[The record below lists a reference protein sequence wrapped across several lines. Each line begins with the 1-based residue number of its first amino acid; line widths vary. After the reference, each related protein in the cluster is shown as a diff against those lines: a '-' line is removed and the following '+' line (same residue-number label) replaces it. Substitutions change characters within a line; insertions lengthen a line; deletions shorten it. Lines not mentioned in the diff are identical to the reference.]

1 MKITHII
8 TRLIVG
14 GAQENTLLNVEGLA
28 RQFSDELD
36 LITWPPLGAEG
47 SLLEDAEK
55 RGIRLR
61 VIPELRRNINP
72 LRDTKAYLKILRE
85 LRDLKP
91 DVVHTHSAKAGL
103 LGRCAA
109 AKRGTPVI
117 IHTIHGSFYAY
128 RNQWMNRLYIAAE
141 RYASRWT
148 TAFISVAD
156 AMTEQAI
163 QSNVGQK
170 EQFTTIYSGMEVD
183 PFLESG
189 QYRQSVR
196 GVFGYDDRHVVVGKI
211 ARLFDLKGHE
221 FLIDAA
227 RSLVKRFPN
236 IRFLLVG
243 DGLLRKALSERISRL
258 GLESHFCFAGLRPPE
273 EIPGLISAMDV
284 LVHCS
289 LREGLARVLPQ
300 ALISGKPVVSFNIDG
315 AREVVIPDKTGFLLP
330 AGSTQLLSESI
341 GKLVESPQLRRSYG
355 LEGRRQF
362 TNQFRHQYMTQ
373 QIRALYLQCLE
384 THGTSG

>member
-28 RQFSDELD
+28 RQFSDEVD
-36 LITWPPLGAEG
+36 LITGPPLGAEG

-189 QYRQSVR
+189 QYRQ
-196 GVFGYDDRHVVVGKI
+196 
-211 ARLFDLKGHE
+211 
-221 FLIDAA
+221 
-227 RSLVKRFPN
+227 
-236 IRFLLVG
+236 
-243 DGLLRKALSERISRL
+243 
-258 GLESHFCFAGLRPPE
+258 
-273 EIPGLISAMDV
+273 
-284 LVHCS
+284 
-289 LREGLARVLPQ
+289 
-300 ALISGKPVVSFNIDG
+300 
-315 AREVVIPDKTGFLLP
+315 
-330 AGSTQLLSESI
+330 
-341 GKLVESPQLRRSYG
+341 
-355 LEGRRQF
+355 
-362 TNQFRHQYMTQ
+362 
-373 QIRALYLQCLE
+373 
-384 THGTSG
+384 